1 MLVTV
6 LGASHLGELPGLPA
20 DDETALL
27 RLVGSGPLPGH
38 VLVLTPRHGLVAA
51 REQAHV
57 LVAAHREVKVCV
69 LPLDHHALTLALV
82 AYDLLSGAGTDGD
95 PSSVVLQVRRSAEAS
110 RSLLWYPRLWG
121 LSHPTPS
128 VRQGLVDLVRR
139 NGWFLEL
146 GGPGVVVSGRA
157 DPPFDPADTVHH
169 LPDAPA
175 LMTGQLGGA
184 RAVEVPVQVERAPYW
199 ARTTVELTLLRVAPR
214 PSTLL
219 QPCRD
224 CGAGLLDGQCPFCGQ
239 GPAQVPDARPPAGY
253 LASAAPAKVPA
264 PEPATDHR
272 PLAPVGPAGA
282 DLVPG
287 ETP

>member
-6 LGASHLGELPGLPA
+6 FGASRLGELPGLPA

-27 RLVGSGPLPGH
+27 RLVGTGPAPGH

-57 LVAAHREVKVCV
+57 LVAAHREVHVCV
-69 LPLDHHALTLALV
+69 LPLDHHALTLMLI
-82 AYDLLSGAGTDGD
+82 AYDLLSGEGTDGD
-95 PSSVVLQVRRSAEAS
+95 PSEVVVQVRRSADAS

-121 LSHPTPS
+121 LAHPTPS
-128 VRQGLVDLVRR
+128 VGQGLADLVRR
-139 NGWFLEL
+139 TGWFLEL
-146 GGPGVVVSGRA
+146 GGPGGVVSGRT
-157 DPPFDPADTVHH
+157 DPPFAATDTVHH
-169 LPDAPA
+169 LAGAPA
-175 LMTGQLGGA
+175 LLTGQLGGA
-184 RAVEVPVQVERAPYW
+184 RPVEVPVEVERAPYW

-214 PSTLL
+214 PATLL
-219 QPCRD
+219 PPCRD

-239 GPAQVPDARPPAGY
+239 GPTQVPEATPPAGY
-253 LASAAPAKVPA
+253 LASASAAKAPAPR
-264 PEPATDHR
+264 PPDDR